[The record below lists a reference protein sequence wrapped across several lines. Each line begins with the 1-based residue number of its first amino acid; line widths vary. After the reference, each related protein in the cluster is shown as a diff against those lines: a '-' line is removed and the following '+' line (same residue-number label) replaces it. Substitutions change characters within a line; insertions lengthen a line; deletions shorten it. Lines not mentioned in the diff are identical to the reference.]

1 MKITTDTLERNSHGR
16 YVPVLLSGNDRQKK
30 RAAVS
35 ELLASFGDTRTILL
49 EQHTLESLISHST
62 VAGAE
67 EQKPGWLFTH
77 QMNSTVHSNDSLLA
91 SSVGDK
97 PAICLV
103 DWIDF
108 QDEEMLNTFMEILET
123 GVVADEPLGK
133 NVLFILGSDSEVN
146 RSLAHDKWQTIVE
159 DKCQTYHFAP
169 VRPPK
174 PSKMDAFANIVEAP
188 DYAHSVFDEHIFS
201 ANLISNAVVY
211 NSDKP
216 QQHWAEHIERLQNLA
231 EALNGVEGGIY
242 GQQALS
248 RGVDQSLIQSLR
260 RVVQVVDRFQMHA
273 AHEQFAE
280 LAQGL
285 KALIFVEPPAE
296 PIFKRVTSRSHDADY
311 SA

>member
-1 MKITTDTLERNSHGR
+1 MKITADTLERNPHGR

-49 EQHTLESLISHST
+49 ERHTLDSLITHADQ
-62 VAGAE
+62 AGYKE
-67 EQKPGWLFTH
+67 KKPGWLFTYE
-77 QMNSTVHSNDSLLA
+77 MSSTIDSNDSLLA

-103 DWIDF
+103 EWIDF
-108 QDEEMLNTFMEILET
+108 QSEEVLKIFMEIIET
-123 GVVADEPLGK
+123 GVVADETLGK
-133 NVLFILGSDSEVN
+133 NVLFILGADSEVN
-146 RSLAHDKWQTIVE
+146 RSLRYDKWQTIIE

-174 PSKMDAFANIVEAP
+174 PSKLDAFTNIVEAP

-242 GQQALS
+242 GEKALS

-260 RVVQVVDRFQMHA
+260 RLVQVVDRFQMHA